1 MRLPLWPPWLSP
13 PPIIRFSCLQDVKP
27 IRRRQIISALHSPS
41 RNYEGEN
48 LKEIAATTSQENE
61 FEKIATSAASIVQ
74 TCEEIENIVAPRN
87 CCSCS

>member
-1 MRLPLWPPWLSP
+1 MSSQLDADKLFQLY
-13 PPIIRFSCLQDVKP
+13 ILLQEIMKEHVK
-27 IRRRQIISALHSPS
+27 I
-41 RNYEGEN
+41 EEN
-48 LKEIAATTSQENE
+48 LKEIATMTNQENE

>member
-1 MRLPLWPPWLSP
+1 MKEH
-13 PPIIRFSCLQDVKP
+13 VK
-27 IRRRQIISALHSPS
+27 I
-41 RNYEGEN
+41 EEN
-48 LKEIAATTSQENE
+48 LKEIATMTSQENE